1 MNRPLLITIGIVI
14 ISVVISVWIY
24 LLIYGTP
31 EEPRDVFTN
40 FGFLTPLPQDVFE
53 EVAPSQQQEGSA
65 SLALEGVLEQLT
77 TRTVAGHTFV
87 LADDSIRIR
96 YAEMGTGHVYEI
108 NLTESTET
116 QVSITTVPET
126 AKAVFSPNGESVA
139 LIRYDQTAEFVTIG
153 KIDSASKELLELS
166 TLPSGA
172 HNVAFRNDN
181 TVYYTLQTDTHTV
194 GRYYDIELMDST
206 EVFRVPVRDLLMRW
220 GSGSNT
226 FFAATRPTP
235 HLSGALYVLQNGVL
249 SSAGQSG
256 KGLVGFANNSAIVTS
271 YLEEGDYVSYSDS
284 AVGKKKQPDVLIPE
298 KCTFDAIAPTEL
310 WCGIP
315 NAAVDGQYIDQWYKG
330 NTVST
335 DSLWSVKLND
345 QTSRRVLDIAKETN
359 REVDIINLVA
369 DSTGSYLAFIN
380 KRDQSLWLYRI
391 GG

>member
-1 MNRPLLITIGIVI
+1 MNRPLLITIGVVI
-14 ISVVISVWIY
+14 IGLVVSVWVY

-40 FGFLTPLPQDVFE
+40 FGFLTPIPQGAFE
-53 EVAPSQQQEGSA
+53 EVAPSEEGEDTA
-65 SLALEGVLEQLT
+65 SLALEGKLEQLT
-77 TRTVAGHTFV
+77 TRTVAGHAFV
-87 LADDSIRIR
+87 LTDDSIRIR

-153 KIDSASKELLELS
+153 KIDKESKELLELS

-172 HNVAFRNDN
+172 HNIAFRNDN
-181 TVYYTLQTDTHTV
+181 TVYYTLETYTHTI

-206 EVFRVPVRDLLMRW
+206 EVFRVPVRDLLMQW
-220 GSGSNT
+220 GSGSDT
-226 FFAATRPTP
+226 YFAATKPTP
-235 HLSGALYVLQNGVL
+235 NLSGGLYVLQNGIL

-256 KGLVGFANNSAIVTS
+256 KGLVGFANNAAIITT
-271 YLEEGDYVSYSDS
+271 YIEEGGYVSYSES
-284 AVGKKKQPDVLIPE
+284 AEGKKRQPDVLIPE
-298 KCTFDAIAPTEL
+298 KCTFDAIAPTEM

-315 NAAVDGQYIDQWYKG
+315 NATVSDDYIDQWYKG
-330 NTVST
+330 NQVST

-345 QTSRRVLDIAKETN
+345 QTSRRVFNIATEAN
-359 REVDIINLVA
+359 REVDITDLEA
-369 DSTGSYLAFIN
+369 DSTGSYLSFIN

-391 GG
+391 GE